1 MFAAIINALSS
12 VLAWFGKIFVAVFQA
27 MWDIT
32 IDLIIAAFDLFLS
45 AIGALISSAPAPQFL
60 TQYSLQSLIGQ
71 MGSDILYFVS
81 VFNIPQGLAMLGAG
95 VVFRLFVRKLFTLG
109 QW

>member
-1 MFAAIINALSS
+1 MFDAIINALSS
-12 VLAWFGKIFVAVFQA
+12 VLAWFGKVFVAVFQA

-32 IDLIIAAFDLFLS
+32 IDLAIAAFDLFLS
-45 AIGALISSAPAPQFL
+45 AVASLIAAAPAPQFL

-81 VFNIPQGLAMLGAG
+81 VF
-95 VVFRLFVRKLFTLG
+95 
-109 QW
+109 